1 MVHKQYY
8 TFGLYGILFMAL
20 YFVFFQHLDSFH
32 IRNWDESMFAVNA
45 YEMNNNNNF
54 IVPFYKS
61 VPDMWNSKPP
71 LQLWFQV
78 LFIKLIGYNEL
89 AIRLPSAIASSGSA
103 LLLFLFFKKRTS
115 IIFALCV
122 FFDFISSGGVSS
134 FHAGRTGD
142 ADALLSFFMLC
153 YCIAFYKWLFENNQ
167 KSIFYFF
174 IFLTLAFLTKSI
186 ASLLFLPAVLVLTFY
201 FKKTK
206 KLFITKWFYAGFVL
220 FMSVSISFILL
231 RDVQNSGYISY
242 LLKNDVNRIN
252 NVIESHKEPFDFYF
266 NNLFNNRFVWF
277 LLVLPGIVLLWI
289 NKKHKHDAI
298 FISLLFTAYFLIISI
313 STTKLEWYD
322 LPLFPLLSVCSAYLL
337 NYIYSK
343 TEFVKTTISSIL
355 FLCFVFSIPCYFSF
369 RNAYKS
375 EINPAEKKLEILTEY
390 AFRNSKNTSLNNVVF
405 LTTDYDRA
413 LYFYK
418 YKQNTKGSDFQITTD
433 AGSIKNNS
441 TIIVANDSLKH
452 LLFKNFNY
460 EIVDSLKS
468 AIKINITSLK

>member
-8 TFGLYGILFMAL
+8 TFGIYGILFIAL
-20 YFVFFQHLDSFH
+20 YFIFFQHLDSFH

-45 YEMNNNNNF
+45 YEMNNNNF
-54 IVPFYKS
+54 IVPFYKN

-115 IIFALCV
+115 IILALCV
-122 FFDFISSGGVSS
+122 FFVFVSSGGVAS

-167 KSIFYFF
+167 KSILYFF

-186 ASLLFLPAVLVLTFY
+186 VALLFLPAILVLIFY
-201 FKKTK
+201 FKKPK
-206 KLFITKWFYAGFVL
+206 ILFGNKWFYIGLVFCLSFCIGFVL
-220 FMSVSISFILL
+220 L
-231 RDVQNSGYISY
+231 RNSQNKGYIDY
-242 LLKNDVNRIN
+242 ILNNDVNRIN
-252 NVIESHKEPFDFYF
+252 NVIESHEEPFDFYI
-266 NNLFNNRFVWF
+266 NNLFNYRFIWF
-277 LLVLPGIVLLWI
+277 LFVLPGIVLLLI
-289 NKKHKHDAI
+289 NKKHKHWAI
-298 FISLLFTAYFLIISI
+298 FIILLFISYFSVISI

-322 LPLFPLLSVCSAYLL
+322 LPLFPMLSVCAAYTLYNL
-337 NYIYSK
+337 YSK
-343 TEFVKTTISSIL
+343 TEFLQTKLFTVL
-355 FLCFVFSIPCYFSF
+355 FLLFTFSIPCYFSF

-375 EINPAEKKLEILTEY
+375 EINPSEKKLEILTEY
-390 AFRNSKNTSLNNVVF
+390 AFRNSKNSSLNNVVF
-405 LTTDYDRA
+405 FTTDYDRA

-433 AGSIKNNS
+433 VASIKINS

-452 LLFKNFNY
+452 LIFKNFNC

-468 AIKINITSLK
+468 AIKINITTLK